1 QRLAQGPVVDA
12 AGHLIGEVALQ
23 QLRDPA
29 RELHDLH
36 AARHLALRVAE
47 HLAVL
52 AGDERRQRVALFI
65 QQREE
70 AREHPRAPHR
80 RGLRPGVP
88 RGLRARDRGAHIL
101 LASHHHLTRHR
112 AGGGI
117 EQRQARAG
125 AARRPAADPVLPGPG
140 RRWSARHYPGGYT
153 SYNSAH
159 RMHRQSP
166 TFASLARELDRHVA
180 AFARRLQLDLTARAL
195 AMTDC
200 WVNVMG
206 RGAVHGLHLHPLS
219 TISGT
224 YYVAVPAG
232 SPGLKFEDPRLERFM
247 ASPPRLS
254 GARRANRP
262 WVILRARTGQVV

>member
-1 QRLAQGPVVDA
+1 MTTQVLFPTLVYQERLRRRGWQALNARLLRECRQLRADDA
-12 AGHLIGEVALQ
+12 A
-23 QLRDPA
+23 
-29 RELHDLH
+29 
-36 AARHLALRVAE
+36 
-47 HLAVL
+47 
-52 AGDERRQRVALFI
+52 
-65 QQREE
+65 
-70 AREHPRAPHR
+70 
-80 RGLRPGVP
+80 
-88 RGLRARDRGAHIL
+88 
-101 LASHHHLTRHR
+101 
-112 AGGGI
+112 
-117 EQRQARAG
+117 
-125 AARRPAADPVLPGPG
+125 G
-140 RRWSARHYPGGYT
+140 RRWSARNYPGGYS

-159 RMHRQSP
+159 RMHRLSP

-180 AFARRLQLDLTARAL
+180 QFARRLQLDLAARAL

-254 GARRANRP
+254 GARRANRQ
-262 WVILRARTGQVV
+262 WVMLSARAGQVVLFESWLRHEVTPNTQAAERVSISFNYSWF